1 MFDNIGLEDGAAGA
15 VMRENEFVIFAHVD
29 IKVAIPEIEQIA
41 FTSESQEQYEFLYP
55 SGSFRIRK
63 TNDDDYTLTGKK
75 WVPNVPGKD
84 EVNDPVSPAMFEVF
98 KHVAESGLIK
108 TRYKVYIPET
118 TGTWPTDHPNYND
131 DGSLFWEID
140 VVKRHVDGELE
151 PVEWLKVDLEVPG
164 YDIDFRKFT
173 LPFTYVEIFDKQF
186 NERSP
191 EEISWCKNLYTNLF
205 NIKKNSISNTTVVT
219 EELTA
224 STEGFFDPIINAIKS
239 IGQYY
244 TDWQTERITSRPMPE
259 SERRTAHDAARKILK
274 EVRKTYANKTWIA
287 SRTLVETDIDLSG
300 LISHL
305 YLGYRDYDPS
315 LFNVYEQAVNFRKLV
330 KDVEKVAVGLVDD
343 HRRVFSRIQ
352 MMSMQSAR
360 VEIWQKS
367 RDLNAIGKLVMPF
380 NNKLNMPNQSVL
392 QVVGTE
398 IKLLPVNNPITIN
411 PIVKPLTTQ
420 NIHEVVNHLID
431 ILEYSLD
438 SIYHAINIR
447 DLNWVISRNHD
458 TYDYV
463 RRVMKHWGMVDK
475 QGQIYP
481 DVTLTSKELTLIQ
494 FCKECNID
502 PTLISRNYWLTI
514 AEYYSKNE
522 LLQLLQPFNTQKTV
536 DNLVDGVGR
545 VVVAFKQAAIVIEK
559 YVHRSIVK

>member
-1 MFDNIGLEDGAAGA
+1 MLDNVGLEDGAAGA
-15 VMRENEFVIFAHVD
+15 VVRENEFVIFARVD
-29 IKVAIPEIEQIA
+29 IATAIPEIEKAA

-63 TNDDDYTLTGKK
+63 TNDNDYQLTGKK
-75 WVPNVPGKD
+75 WVPGVPGKD
-84 EVNDPVSPAMFEVF
+84 EVNDPVSPAMFKVF
-98 KHVAESGLIK
+98 EHVADSGLIK

-118 TGTWPTDHPNYND
+118 VGTWPSDHPNYLK

-173 LPFTYVEIFDKQF
+173 LPFTYTEIFDKQF

-191 EEISWCKNLYTNLF
+191 EEISWCKNLYTTLF
-205 NIKKNSISNTTVVT
+205 NIKKNSVTNTPT
-219 EELTA
+219 EDLVP

-244 TDWQTERITSRPMPE
+244 TDWQTQRIVSRPIPE

-287 SRTLVETDIDLSG
+287 SRTFVETDVDLNG

-305 YLGYRDYDPS
+305 YLGYKDYDPS
-315 LFNVYEQAVNFRKLV
+315 LFNIYEQAVVFRKLV
-330 KDVEKVAVGLVDD
+330 KDTEKVAVGLVDD
-343 HRRVFSRIQ
+343 HRRVFKRIQ
-352 MMSMQSAR
+352 RMTMVNTR
-360 VEIWQKS
+360 TELWQKS
-367 RDLNAIGKLVMPF
+367 RDLNAVSKLIMPF
-380 NNKLNMPNQSVL
+380 NTKLNMPNQSTL

-398 IKLLPVNNPITIN
+398 IRLLPVNNPITVN
-411 PIVKPLTTQ
+411 PIVRPVNTQ
-420 NIHEVVNHLID
+420 NIHEIVNHLID

-438 SIYHAINIR
+438 SIECANNIR
-447 DLNWVISRNHD
+447 YLPWVISRRHD
-458 TYDYV
+458 NYDYT
-463 RRVMKHWGMVDK
+463 RNVMEAWGMIDQ
-475 QGQIYP
+475 QGNVRP
-481 DVTLTSKELTLIQ
+481 LTSKEATLIE
-494 FCKECNID
+494 FCRECKID
-502 PTLISRNYWLTI
+502 PTLIDRDYWLTV
-514 AEYYSKNE
+514 AEYYSRNE
-522 LLQLLQPFNTQKTV
+522 LLQLLQPFNAQAVV

-545 VVVAFKQAAIVIEK
+545 VVMAFKQSAIVIEK
-559 YVHRSIVK
+559 YIHRSIVK